1 MINFALH
8 KTISGFRIS
17 QECLYRRRL
26 AISLKKQIITSA
38 VISFDRIDYKNNHP
52 IMKIQ
57 NLLLMLTLTAM
68 NYSALSQ
75 ESLFSPD
82 DINIAYTSYTL
93 DNGLQLIVHE
103 DHKAPIV
110 AVNIWYH
117 VGSKN
122 EKPGK
127 SGFAHLFEH
136 LMFNGSENYNDDYFQ
151 ALQAIGA
158 TDLNGTTNNDRT
170 NYFQNVPT
178 AGLDQVLWLE
188 SDRMG
193 HLLGAID
200 QEKLDEQR
208 GVVQNEKRQG
218 ENQPY
223 GRQWEIIT
231 KEMYPPGH
239 PYSWTVIGSME
250 HLNAASLDDVHEW
263 FEQYYGAANAVL
275 VVAGDVVPDEI
286 HEKVKAYFGDIES
299 GPTLVRPGVNIPRRM
314 NETRSSYQD
323 RVPESR
329 ITIVWNTPQV
339 GTREDAY
346 LSLAA
351 SILSRGK
358 NSRLYKRLIYEDQ
371 TATSAV
377 AFQWSKE
384 ISGNFVVQS
393 NVKSGKS
400 HEDVEKVIN
409 EVLAEF
415 FESGPTAEE
424 VVRAKSQYFSG
435 FIKGLERIG
444 GFGGKSDI
452 LASSTVYGGHPDAFK
467 EYNRYF
473 SDATADDIRIAC
485 QKWLTEGKF
494 TLTCTP
500 FPEYSTTPSD
510 VDRTRI
516 PDLTETKPSEFP
528 TLQRARLENGMQ
540 VVLARREGVPTVV
553 MNMLFDA
560 GYTSDFESTAG
571 RAALA
576 MTMLDEGTSALSSLE
591 INERLQLLGASLRSG
606 SDLDNSSVS
615 MTTLKP
621 TFDASLDLF
630 ADVIMNPS
638 FPENE
643 FERLRNEQL
652 ARIQREKA
660 TPIQMALR
668 VMPKFLYGE
677 DHPYG
682 MPLTGSGYEE
692 TVEQLTREDLIRF
705 YEDWIRPNNAT
716 LIVVGDLGM
725 EELMEKLETQF
736 SDWGKGKVPTKTIGT
751 IGSKEGNTLYL
762 LDRPESLQS
771 IIIAGYLT
779 QPYGA
784 VSEVGMEAM
793 NNVLGG
799 SFISRLNMNLR
810 EDKHWAYGA
819 GTFIPNAKGQRPY
832 LAYAPVQTD
841 KTKES
846 VEEIRKEYKLFVGDK
861 PITKE
866 EFEKDQSNSILQ
878 LPGSWETNSS
888 VAGSIGEIVTYGL
901 SDDYFK
907 NYDEIVRNLTLDDVH
922 NLSQQLVKP
931 GDLNW
936 FIVGDRGKILPGL
949 QELGFKEIVL
959 VDGDGN
965 ELERIKTVI
974 KP

>member
-1 MINFALH
+1 
-8 KTISGFRIS
+8 
-17 QECLYRRRL
+17 
-26 AISLKKQIITSA
+26 
-38 VISFDRIDYKNNHP
+38 
-52 IMKIQ
+52 
-57 NLLLMLTLTAM
+57 MLTLTTL
-68 NYSALSQ
+68 NLSAAGQ

-82 DINIAYTSYTL
+82 DVNIPYTSYTL
-93 DNGLQLIVHE
+93 SNGLRLIVHE

-110 AVNIWYH
+110 AVNVWYH

-122 EKPGK
+122 EKADK

-178 AGLDQVLWLE
+178 AALDQVLWLE

-200 QEKLDEQR
+200 QAKLDEQR

-223 GRQWEIIT
+223 GKQWEIIT
-231 KEMYPPGH
+231 KEMYPSGH

-250 HLNAASLDDVHEW
+250 HLNAASVEDVHEW

-275 VVAGDVVPDEI
+275 VIAGDVVPDEI
-286 HEKVKAYFGDIES
+286 HQKVKEYFGDIES
-299 GPTLVRPGVNIPRRM
+299 GPTLVRPGVNIPRRL
-314 NETRSSYQD
+314 NNTRTSYQD

-329 ITIVWNTPQV
+329 ITMVWNTPEL

-351 SILSRGK
+351 SILSSGK
-358 NSRLYKRLIYEDQ
+358 NSRLYKRLIYDDQ
-371 TATSAV
+371 TATSAA
-377 AFQWSKE
+377 AFHWAKE

-393 NVKSGKS
+393 NVKPGQPF
-400 HEDVEKVIN
+400 EEVENVII
-409 EVLAEF
+409 EVLEDF
-415 FESGPTAEE
+415 IENGPTSEE
-424 VVRAKSQYFSG
+424 VVRAKSQYFSSV
-435 FIKGLERIG
+435 IKGLERIG

-452 LASSTVYGGHPDAFK
+452 LASSTVYGGHPDAYK
-467 EYNRYF
+467 EYNQYF
-473 SDATADDIRIAC
+473 ADATADDIRSVC
-485 QKWLTEGKF
+485 KKWLTEGKF
-494 TLTCTP
+494 TLVCTP
-500 FPEYSTTPSD
+500 FPDYTTTPSN

-528 TLQRARLENGMQ
+528 ALQRAELKNGMKI
-540 VVLARREGVPTVV
+540 VLAKRQVVPTVV

-560 GYTSDFESTAG
+560 GYASDFGNHAG

-576 MTMLDEGTSALSSLE
+576 MSMLDEGTSSLSSLE

-606 SDLDNSSVS
+606 SNLDNSTVS

-621 TFDASLDLF
+621 TFDASLDLY
-630 ADVIMNPS
+630 ADVIQNPA

-643 FERLRNEQL
+643 FERLRSEQL
-652 ARIQREKA
+652 AGIQREKA
-660 TPIQMALR
+660 QPIQMALR

-682 MPLTGSGYEE
+682 LPMTGSGYEE
-692 TVEQLTREDLIRF
+692 TVAQITRQDLVDF

-716 LIVVGDLGM
+716 LIIVGDLDLD
-725 EELMEKLETQF
+725 ELVEKLEARF
-736 SDWGKGKVPTKTIGT
+736 GEWKKGKVPNKTIAT
-751 IGSKEGNTLYL
+751 VKAKEGNTLYL

-771 IIIAGYLT
+771 VIIGGYLT
-779 QPYGA
+779 EPYGA
-784 VSEVGMEAM
+784 VSEVEMEAM

-799 SFISRLNMNLR
+799 GFISRLNMNLR

-819 GTFIPNAKGQRPY
+819 GTFIPSAKGQRAY

-846 VEEIRKEYKLFVGDK
+846 VEEIRKEYNLFVGEK

-866 EFEKDQSNSILQ
+866 EFEKDQSNSIMQ
-878 LPGSWETNSS
+878 LPGSWETNSA

-901 SDDYFK
+901 SDDYFRT
-907 NYDEIVRNLTLDDVH
+907 YGELVRNLKLDEVR
-922 NLSQQLVKP
+922 NLSQKLVKP
-931 GDLNW
+931 NALNW
-936 FIVGDRGKILPGL
+936 FIVGDKAKILPGL
-949 QELGFKEIVL
+949 QELGFNQIIL

-974 KP
+974 RP

>member
-1 MINFALH
+1 M
-8 KTISGFRIS
+8 S
-17 QECLYRRRL
+17 
-26 AISLKKQIITSA
+26 
-38 VISFDRIDYKNNHP
+38 VISFELFDIKNNHP
-52 IMKIQ
+52 FMKIQ
-57 NLLLMLTLTAM
+57 NLLLMLTLTAL
-68 NYSALSQ
+68 NYSALGQ

-82 DINIAYTSYTL
+82 DINIAYKSYAL
-93 DNGLQLIVHE
+93 ENGLHLIVHE

-136 LMFNGSENYNDDYFQ
+136 LMFNGSENYDEDYFQ
-151 ALQAIGA
+151 ALEAIGA

-178 AGLDQVLWLE
+178 AALDQVLWLE

-263 FEQYYGAANAVL
+263 FTQYYGAANAVL
-275 VVAGDVVPDEI
+275 VVAGDVDPDEI
-286 HEKVKAYFGDIES
+286 HAKVKDYFGDIES
-299 GPTLVRPGVNIPRRM
+299 GPTLVRPGVNVPRRM
-314 NETRSSYQD
+314 NETRMSYQD

-329 ITIVWNTPQV
+329 ITMVWNTPQV

-351 SILSRGK
+351 SILSSGK
-358 NSRLYKRLIYEDQ
+358 NSRLYKRLIYDDQ

-377 AFQWSKE
+377 AFHWSKE

-393 NVKSGKS
+393 NIKPGQSN
-400 HEDVEKVIN
+400 EEVEGVIN
-409 EVLAEF
+409 DVLAEF
-415 FESGPTAEE
+415 VDNGPSDEE

-452 LASSTVYGGHPDAFK
+452 LASSTIYGGHPEAFK
-467 EYNRYF
+467 EYNQYF
-473 SDATADDIRIAC
+473 ADATADDIRDAC
-485 QKWLTEGKF
+485 QKWLMEGKF

-500 FPEYSTTPSD
+500 FPDYSATPSN

-528 TLQRARLENGMQ
+528 TLQRVKLKNGMNI
-540 VVLARREGVPTVV
+540 VLAKREGVPTVV
-553 MNMLFDA
+553 MNMIFDA
-560 GYTSDFESTAG
+560 GYASDYENLAG

-576 MTMLDEGTSALSSLE
+576 MGMLDEGTTSLSSLE
-591 INERLQLLGASLRSG
+591 INERLQLLGASLGSG
-606 SDLDNSSVS
+606 SSLDNSTVG

-621 TFDASLDLF
+621 TFDASLDLY
-630 ADVIMNPS
+630 ADVIMNPA

-643 FERLRNEQL
+643 FERLKNQQL
-652 ARIQREKA
+652 AGIQREKA

-677 DHPYG
+677 DHAYG
-682 MPLTGSGYEE
+682 LPLTGSGYEE
-692 TVEQLTREDLIRF
+692 TVKELKREDLVKF
-705 YEDWIRPNNAT
+705 YDDWIRPNNAT
-716 LIVVGDLGM
+716 LVVVGDLEM
-725 EELMEKLETQF
+725 DELTEKLEARF
-736 SDWGKGKVPTKTIGT
+736 ADWEKGNVPSKTIAT
-751 IGSKEGNTLYL
+751 VNAPEGNTLYL
-762 LDRPESLQS
+762 LDRPESQQS

-779 QPYGA
+779 EPYGG

-819 GTFIPNAKGQRPY
+819 GTFIPNAKGQRPF

-846 VEEIRKEYKLFVGDK
+846 VEEIRKEYNLFIGEK
-861 PITKE
+861 PISKD
-866 EFEKDQSNSILQ
+866 EFEKDQSNSIMQ
-878 LPGSWETNSS
+878 LPGSWETNSA
-888 VAGSIGEIVTYGL
+888 VAGSIAEIVTYGL
-901 SDDYFK
+901 GDDYYK
-907 NYDEIVRNLTLDDVH
+907 KYDEIVRNLTLEDVH
-922 NLSQQLVKP
+922 SLSQQLVKP

-936 FIVGDRGKILPGL
+936 FVVGDKGQILPGL
-949 QELGFKEIVL
+949 QELGFKEIIL

-965 ELERIKTVI
+965 ELERIKTVVR
-974 KP
+974 P